1 VPRAPF
7 ALPGRL
13 AFAEDDRG
21 YGLPT
26 QRSECVGETIE
37 LSDGAGTAYRA
48 TPSTDQGSGV
58 LVLHAWWGL
67 NETARGFCDRLAD
80 AGFIAVAPDLYRGTV
95 VDTPE
100 AAEAELEAMPGAE
113 RLAIARSAMDR
124 LRGEPGVRAASLG
137 VIGFSMGAF
146 YTLQLAADDPSVAAA
161 VLCYGTG
168 PSGDWTTSDVAFQGH
183 FAEDDPFEPAADVDA
198 LEAALREGGRRV
210 EFHRYPAARHW
221 FLEPDR
227 PEYDESAA
235 NLAWGRILAFLRE
248 RLD

>member
-1 VPRAPF
+1 M
-7 ALPGRL
+7 
-13 AFAEDDRG
+13 
-21 YGLPT
+21 
-26 QRSECVGETIE
+26 GETIE
-37 LSDGAGTAYRA
+37 LSGGAGGAYRA

-67 NETARGFCDRLAD
+67 NQTARGFCDRLAEV
-80 AGFIAVAPDLYRGTV
+80 GFIAIAPDLYRGTV

-100 AAEAELEAMPGAE
+100 EAEAELDAMPRDE
-113 RLAIARSAMDR
+113 RLSIARSAMDR

-146 YTLQLAADDPSVAAA
+146 FALDLAADDPSIAAA

-168 PSGDWTTSDVAFQGH
+168 AARDWSASSAAFQGH
-183 FAEDDPFEPAADVDA
+183 FAQDDPFEPAADVDA
-198 LEAALREGGRRV
+198 LEAALREDGRRV
-210 EFHRYPAARHW
+210 EFHRYPGAHHW
-221 FLEPDR
+221 FLEADR